1 MRRAFFLAAAQYFA
15 VIRADVG
22 EVAATVAANQLDFID
37 KAAAFAVQV
46 GFNDFGACFA
56 LGGFYRL
63 GDGDGATA
71 RQVVFVFALALGDFA
86 GDGIHAD
93 FVFLFVVVQVD
104 FIDGAAT
111 VQFEVQVVGGG
122 VGVFFGDGDGLCGA
136 DFALLQRDD
145 VLARAAVFVAFMAF
159 VVVVG
164 EGKAATEQGSE
175 AEGGEEGF
183 LGCHLANS

>member
-1 MRRAFFLAAAQYFA
+1 MRRTFFLVFAQHLA
-15 VIRADVG
+15 VVGADVHVVAVA
-22 EVAATVAANQLDFID
+22 VAADQFDFID
-37 KAAAFAVQV
+37 KTAAFAVQV
-46 GFNDFGACFA
+46 GFNHFGTGFA

-145 VLARAAVFVAFMAF
+145 VLARAAVFRTVF

-164 EGKAATEQGSE
+164 EGEVAAKEGGE

>member
-1 MRRAFFLAAAQYFA
+1 M
-15 VIRADVG
+15 
-22 EVAATVAANQLDFID
+22 
-37 KAAAFAVQV
+37 
-46 GFNDFGACFA
+46 
-56 LGGFYRL
+56 
-63 GDGDGATA
+63 
-71 RQVVFVFALALGDFA
+71 
-86 GDGIHAD
+86 
-93 FVFLFVVVQVD
+93 QVD

-111 VQFEVQVVGGG
+111 VQFEVQVVGGRL
-122 VGVFFGDGDGLCGA
+122 GVFFGDGDGLCGA

-145 VLARAAVFVAFMAF
+145 VLARAAVFVAF

>member
-1 MRRAFFLAAAQYFA
+1 MRRTFFLVFAQHFA
-15 VIRADVG
+15 VVGADVHV
-22 EVAATVAANQLDFID
+22 VAVAVAANQLDFID

-111 VQFEVQVVGGG
+111 VQFEVQVVGGRL
-122 VGVFFGDGDGLCGA
+122 GVFFGDGDRLRGA
-136 DFALLQRDD
+136 DFALFQRDD
-145 VLARAAVFVAFMAF
+145 FFARAAVFRA

-164 EGKAATEQGSE
+164 EGEVAAKEGGK